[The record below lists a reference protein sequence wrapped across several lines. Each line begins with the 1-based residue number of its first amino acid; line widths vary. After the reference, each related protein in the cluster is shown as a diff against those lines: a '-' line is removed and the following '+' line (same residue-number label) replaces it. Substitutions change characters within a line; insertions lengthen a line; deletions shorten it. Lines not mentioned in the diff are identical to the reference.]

1 MPAADHNEIE
11 KGLCQKSEEYIG
23 PAEYEYIKRVRKGQ
37 TTREKKWGKE
47 KGNELPRKI
56 EALSERLS
64 IQRERLNV
72 PTSSHEAA
80 CVHYLVH

>member
-1 MPAADHNEIE
+1 M
-11 KGLCQKSEEYIG
+11 
-23 PAEYEYIKRVRKGQ
+23 RKGQ
-37 TTREKKWGKE
+37 TIRKE
-47 KGNELPRKI
+47 KRGDEEGHGLPREI